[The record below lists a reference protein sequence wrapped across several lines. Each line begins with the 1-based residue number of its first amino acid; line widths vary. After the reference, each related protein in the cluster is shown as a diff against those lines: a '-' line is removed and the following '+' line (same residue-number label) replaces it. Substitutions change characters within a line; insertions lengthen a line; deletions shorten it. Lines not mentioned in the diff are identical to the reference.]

1 MPERRRS
8 DATGI
13 GSTPLVI
20 NPAELTVGAVVQ
32 RTAGDLVRGCVPN
45 AAEAARE
52 IVAALLDVGR
62 HWTMLH
68 ATDHADVTLLERAD
82 QAVRRLARG
91 MPFEYAVDRASF
103 RRLTLAVDERV
114 LIPRPET
121 ELLVEFVLTLMRDGC
136 GGVAIDV
143 GTGSGAIAL
152 ALAQEGTFDRVIGTD

>member
-82 QAVRRLARG
+82 QA
-91 MPFEYAVDRASF
+91 
-103 RRLTLAVDERV
+103 
-114 LIPRPET
+114 
-121 ELLVEFVLTLMRDGC
+121 
-136 GGVAIDV
+136 
-143 GTGSGAIAL
+143 
-152 ALAQEGTFDRVIGTD
+152 